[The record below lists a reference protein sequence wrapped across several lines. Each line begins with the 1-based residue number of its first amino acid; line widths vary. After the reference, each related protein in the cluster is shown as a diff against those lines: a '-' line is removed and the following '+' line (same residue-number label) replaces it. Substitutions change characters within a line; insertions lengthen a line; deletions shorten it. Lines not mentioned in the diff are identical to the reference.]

1 MKGNNSQIKFY
12 SLPDPIQAVNGI
24 NTPSLIGQALIPVD
38 LSKDFTTYTQMNK
51 DIIEE
56 VQREKRKNNQNN
68 LNNRILTLNEINQI
82 YKKNKKKCDLHFE
95 KLSEKCR
102 KCKIIIEEIKNEEN
116 KKMINLSYF
125 QKKENPNLK
134 NQNTK
139 KKNHKEYF
147 LQNSSNGKLNNLL
160 LNNIL
165 SCQYFKEVVLFKDFQ
180 SLEKEII
187 NNVTNIEAWAVG
199 ISGVPSTFFCC
210 LYRLFTLQI
219 SNEQISHLLKS
230 EFIYVK
236 LIGILYLRFLGEA
249 NYLWEYLSPFLSD
262 KTLFYPKVDKKNKI
276 TVSEYVQQLFVDE
289 KHYGTRLPRIPVKIE
304 RDIKIKLMCY
314 KEMEEREK
322 ENMKIIDKFNLGD
335 CVKIYNEKNQTE
347 EGIIKSIKQDGMKF
361 SYEIDV
367 NGKNKFVS
375 LGSIEY
381 IEKRNNNNKKEIV
394 EEGEIIEEKKERSSS
409 NESNNSY
416 TYSHHK
422 HKYYHSKYSRSRS
435 REKNNKINNYNN
447 TYNNKNDEPS
457 LLKQVLESERNTVLA
472 HGKDYAIKPTSF
484 KKSISMKIPGG
495 VKKKFFDN
503 NVKSKEIK
511 VEYNNHREGS
521 KHKNYSEEFMKRTHN
536 LKVNYMSNNKFNDIV
551 SNNKSDSLGPDIMKL
566 E

>member
-134 NQNTK
+134 NQNAK

-381 IEKRNNNNKKEIV
+381 IEKRN
-394 EEGEIIEEKKERSSS
+394 S
-409 NESNNSY
+409 
-416 TYSHHK
+416 
-422 HKYYHSKYSRSRS
+422 
-435 REKNNKINNYNN
+435 
-447 TYNNKNDEPS
+447 
-457 LLKQVLESERNTVLA
+457 
-472 HGKDYAIKPTSF
+472 
-484 KKSISMKIPGG
+484 
-495 VKKKFFDN
+495 
-503 NVKSKEIK
+503 
-511 VEYNNHREGS
+511 
-521 KHKNYSEEFMKRTHN
+521 
-536 LKVNYMSNNKFNDIV
+536 
-551 SNNKSDSLGPDIMKL
+551 
-566 E
+566 

>member
-1 MKGNNSQIKFY
+1 MKGSQITFY
-12 SLPDPIQAVNGI
+12 TLPDPVQAVNGI

-38 LSKDFTTYTQMNK
+38 LSKDFKTYTQMNK

-56 VQREKRKNNQNN
+56 IKREKRKNNQIN
-68 LNNRILTLNEINQI
+68 LNNRILTQNEINQI
-82 YKKNKKKCDLHFE
+82 YKKYKEKCDLHFE

-102 KCKIIIEEIKNEEN
+102 KCKIIIEKIKNEEN
-116 KKMINLSYF
+116 KKNQYF
-125 QKKENPNLK
+125 K
-134 NQNTK
+134 NQNKKEINQNQKISNYQNK
-139 KKNHKEYF
+139 KKNNKEYII
-147 LQNSSNGKLNNLL
+147 QNSSDGKLNNLL

-165 SCQYFKEVVLFKDFQ
+165 SCQYFKEVVLYKDFN

-210 LYRLFTLQI
+210 LYKLFTLSP
-219 SNEQISHLLKS
+219 SNEQIIHLLKS

-236 LIGILYLRFLGEA
+236 LIGILYLRFLGEP
-249 NYLWEYLSPFLSD
+249 NYLWEYLSPFLND
-262 KTLFYPKVDKKNKI
+262 KNLFFPKVDKKNKI
-276 TVSEYVQQLFVDE
+276 SVSEYVQQLFTDE

-304 RDIKIKLMCY
+304 RDIKIKLICY

-335 CVKIYNEKNQTE
+335 YVKIYSENNEIE
-347 EGIIKSIKQDGMKF
+347 EGIIKSIKQDGMKY

-381 IEKRNNNNKKEIV
+381 IDKKNNKKEEF
-394 EEGEIIEEKKERSSS
+394 EEGEIIEEKNERSSS
-409 NESNNSY
+409 KDSNSY
-416 TYSHHK
+416 YHY
-422 HKYYHSKYSRSRS
+422 HKYKYNYNNHSRSRS
-435 REKNNKINNYNN
+435 REKNNKRINNNN
-447 TYNNKNDEPS
+447 NNYNNKNDEFS
-457 LLKQVLESERNTVLA
+457 LMKQVLESERNTVLA

-484 KKSISMKIPGG
+484 KKSISVKVPG
-495 VKKKFFDN
+495 VIKKKFFDN
-503 NVKSKEIK
+503 TKNKEIK
-511 VEYNNHREGS
+511 VEFKNS
-521 KHKNYSEEFMKRTHN
+521 KEERNDYKKYSEQFLSN
-536 LKVNYMSNNKFNDIV
+536 QLKIKYMSNNKFNG
-551 SNNKSDSLGPDIMKL
+551 SLKNNHNDSLGPDIMKL